1 MPAMA
6 AAMSSVP
13 ASRNT
18 VDLTDLVAASDDTG
32 DRTLNIPASA
42 FEFHFIEGDAE
53 PTRTDALGIA
63 PVFKIDIVEAEII
76 GLSANGASTGTD
88 GPAFHTAHITAVAII
103 AIAAIMPA
111 GIVAIRPVSAVSEVQ
126 VQAAILGLNRDGAI
140 NALARIAMV
149 GERRRGEEQRRRK
162 GKRGCSR
169 FHDAFHHGC
178 RNTYAISTEP
188 ERAIRVAFIKI
199 QRCPFLAILS

>member
-1 MPAMA
+1 MPAMTT
-6 AAMSSVP
+6 AMSSVA

-32 DRTLNIPASA
+32 DRTFKVAA
-42 FEFHFIEGDAE
+42 ATFELDLIEGDAE
-53 PTRTDALGIA
+53 AAWSNPFRVSTI
-63 PVFKIDIVEAEII
+63 VEVDIVEAEII
-76 GLSANGASTGTD
+76 SLGADRTATGTD
-88 GPAFHTAHITAVAII
+88 GPAFHATYIAVAIVTI
-103 AIAAIMPA
+103 MAARI
-111 GIVAIRPVSAVSEVQ
+111 IAIRPVPAITEVE
-126 VQAAILGLNRDGAI
+126 VKTTIVGLNRDRATD
-140 NALARIAMV
+140 ALARIAMV

-188 ERAIRVAFIKI
+188 ERCIRLAFIKI
-199 QRCPFLAILS
+199 RRCPFLAILS

>member
-1 MPAMA
+1 MPAMT

-32 DRTLNIPASA
+32 DRAFKVAAAT
-42 FEFHFIEGDAE
+42 FEFDLIECHTEAARADAFSITSIVKVDISE
-53 PTRTDALGIA
+53 AKIISLGA
-63 PVFKIDIVEAEII
+63 DRA
-76 GLSANGASTGTD
+76 ATGTD
-88 GPAFHTAHITAVAII
+88 GPAFHATY
-103 AIAAIMPA
+103 IAAVIVTIMTTS
-111 GIVAIRPVSAVSEVQ
+111 IVAIRPIATIAEIEVKTT
-126 VQAAILGLNRDGAI
+126 ILGLNRNRAI
-140 NALARIAMV
+140 DARARFALV
-149 GERRRGEEQRRRK
+149 GERRRSEEQRRRK